1 MEFSFEDHG
10 YNKLIIK
17 AGIAGNGIQAQ
28 IFRAFVPV
36 VICWIPLAIFT
47 AFDHTFWT
55 GDITTSFITSFD
67 TQLRFLISLPIFILS
82 DRMVTPKLE
91 LILQQF
97 MSSGIVTKKENEEFL
112 QIIKKRTRFLKSHW
126 TDLAVLVICYIQ
138 AFVVLTYESTY
149 TNLIPWQ
156 MELIEGEPK
165 LNFAGY
171 WITLIGRP
179 FILFLFYR
187 WILRII
193 VWGTILR
200 RTSRLDLNL
209 FAIHPDRCGGLGFLG
224 YSIRYFSPV
233 AFAISV
239 TVAGNI
245 SDFMLIEG
253 IHLAE
258 LKYAIAGY
266 FLLITLIFT
275 LPLIPF
281 IRKLIDKREKS
292 IFENNDFANGMYR
305 EFRKQLSK
313 GYEKV
318 NNDDLRLPYYSSIC
332 DLNGVMENALG
343 MKFMPFTIKDLI
355 PLWVMSGI
363 PFIGVVIIEVP
374 VAELF
379 RTIISFVL

>member
-10 YNKLIIK
+10 YNKLILK
-17 AGIAGNGIQAQ
+17 AGIAGNSMQAQ
-28 IFRAFVPV
+28 IIRAVIPML
-36 VICWIPLAIFT
+36 ICWVPLAIFT
-47 AFDHTFWT
+47 TLDGTFWT

-67 TQLRFLISLPIFILS
+67 TQLRFLISLPLFILS
-82 DRMVTPKLE
+82 ERMVTPKLE

-97 MSSGIVTKKENEEFL
+97 ISSGIISKQDKEEYL
-112 QIIKKRTRFLKSHW
+112 LTIKKRTRFLKSHW
-126 TDLAVLVICYIQ
+126 TDLAVLVVCYIQ
-138 AFVVLTYESTY
+138 AFAVLTYESTF
-149 TNLIPWQ
+149 THLISWQ
-156 MELIEGEPK
+156 MEIMDGEPN

-171 WITLIGRP
+171 WITLIGKP

-245 SDFMLIEG
+245 SDFMLIENV
-253 IHLAE
+253 HLAE
-258 LKYAIAGY
+258 LKFAIAGY

-275 LPLIPF
+275 LPLVPF
-281 IRKLIDKREKS
+281 IKKLIEKREKS

-313 GYEKV
+313 GYENV
-318 NNDDLRLPYYSSIC
+318 NNDDLKLPYYSSIC

-355 PLWVMSGI
+355 PLWTMAGI
-363 PFIGVVIIEVP
+363 PFLGVIIIEVP